1 MSSDNHSGIE
11 LMTTDGTGKRDTF
24 EAAPTSQLSKEAEIL
39 LQEVEQQ
46 IKKNLTAKKYGSC
59 LLELTPEFRRKEVKR
74 LLEAASI
81 NKSKRVEALKHSVL
95 AAQQNI
101 AKIKGAPPKSTS
113 TQTELTNVQDMGMQT
128 GNEALSET
136 LRHGVE
142 REEAESC
149 KTASDQC
156 SNENAHEFWKN
167 KVKRQIIDMLTEHN
181 QAVESLNAQILLLDH
196 DLNKQTGEKGPTVP
210 IFTQT
215 ELNNVKNFGTQT
227 ETGEKQDSF
236 YEIGKQLNVLK
247 PTIDDLKQGF
257 NNRTED
263 LVKISSAVAELLK
276 ATTTLSNNLEVVSRE
291 NTASLEKII
300 SLESPIQK
308 VLSILEGMAS
318 TGQLQARAIE
328 ANNTPVVL
336 PTATVQHI
344 PQIPRKKSDEV
355 PASSHPVSSCLLNS
369 PEVSTATAQ
378 VQISSTPEI
387 GEDTVFS
394 PNNDEKLQGDQQ
406 QNCSEGNAV
415 LDEEKE
421 INTSRAASNDGEV
434 AIEFDTS
441 LLQQSTSPVS
451 VEESSK
457 VAQNSY
463 QQENVDVTKEPEE
476 EKEKTAAV
484 VGLIDSDVA
493 SVGRNAHESF
503 EQFYNNSRPQSSM
516 NYNFEYEDVQI
527 PQNNSNSFD
536 DLQHGRNSLNP
547 FEPLAANERT
557 QIRTQ
562 QQTIGEDQED
572 PQRICQEH
580 SVETGEKKEMISSP
594 AVSNYDGIAIK
605 ADREDSE
612 IALRQI
618 TPSMSLD
625 KLSKTASTPHPHETE
640 KVGKKSDGVEKR
652 VDAKQNVAAIGAQM
666 NPNVGVPLEEIEEQ
680 GSSDDH
686 LLVQKRTV
694 PQSNDDRF
702 DGLSQHG
709 NDDADEQGPSE
720 PSVSSKPKKMAKRK
734 GTSQNKVTAQVPTGN
749 DIQPVDLML
758 DDEELAKMLQR
769 EEFNMRE
776 RRNPTSLTQ
785 KRGPPESLS
794 YESKKKKPEQL
805 LDSPENDK
813 VEWYTRRAIASS
825 MFSDSIPLSKKTK
838 EELKKLIAPTE
849 EVYSERIPYKED
861 ATFKE
866 LNGKL
871 LQICSDDTLPGNQ
884 EEDGAQ
890 SDADSEVEIENEDQN
905 NQAVQK
911 TKKKAW
917 RLNSVKK
924 PHKTAPLKVMP
935 LLFTSRLEP
944 GITNQNGQKI
954 VEIVKESA
962 AAGENTPSGIYHSE
976 SVTGRSFF
984 EQKGFVQAFGGAGE
998 QLPITQLDYCD
1009 ANLEKRAMSVS
1020 VSIITNI
1027 HLQVEQSGS
1036 ASYSFQALKDD
1047 LGEEII
1053 EVLRQRP
1060 ESINKIARFEEKES
1074 SIITESHL
1082 EELQL
1087 SVFLE
1092 KHEKIILT
1100 AQEGYKKIVS
1110 DYPIKK
1116 EALLEVQQ
1124 ELNNAH
1130 RPHVEGKAD
1139 YQFPLVYFGT
1149 NFDIPGEAENQQSI
1163 IGKLH
1168 KWLQPRQ
1175 GLLSHFPEVM
1185 PGITQAQAYFSEPG
1199 CRLTARCENQ
1209 GLGSVHLNLGP
1220 DSYEWFAVS
1229 MKYAVRLEQLFRDKK
1244 AKPYHSGIWLNE
1256 EILKEAGISY
1266 HKFEQ
1271 KNGEIVVVNT
1281 AVYYWVQ
1288 SNGFAKMI
1296 SWNIMPASVTQ
1307 LAATA
1312 LFCDQGVAQGF
1323 SSVLPFQELLWEI
1336 AKKKV
1341 YANSEVSK
1349 LIKRLLISCLAHCKL
1364 EYERAEQDKWKIEKG
1379 SPDLFGTAVKCTED
1393 NCPSDIL
1400 FNLVFVEK
1408 HARKPN
1414 TRFRCLQCV
1423 RTTFKDKTGK
1433 DKCYVRYPIEDLVN
1447 IFDEYN

>member
-46 IKKNLTAKKYGSC
+46 IKKNLTAKKYGSS

-101 AKIKGAPPKSTS
+101 AKIKEAPPKSTS

-149 KTASDQC
+149 ETASDQC
-156 SNENAHEFWKN
+156 SNKNAHEFWRN
-167 KVKRQIIDMLTEHN
+167 EVKRQIIAMLTEHN
-181 QAVESLNAQILLLDH
+181 QAVENLNAQILLLDH

-227 ETGEKQDSF
+227 ETGEKQDLF

-257 NNRTED
+257 NSRTED
-263 LVKISSAVAELLK
+263 LAKISSTVAELLN
-276 ATTTLSNNLEVVSRE
+276 ATTTLSNNLEVISRE
-291 NTASLEKII
+291 NRNGLEKI
-300 SLESPIQK
+300 SFLESPILK
-308 VLSILEGMAS
+308 VLNILEGMAS
-318 TGQLQARAIE
+318 TSTEQLQERAIG
-328 ANNTPVVL
+328 AYNTPLVL
-336 PTATVQHI
+336 PTVSLSVSSGTNATVQHI
-344 PQIPRKKSDEV
+344 PQTAQKNTDEI
-355 PASSHPVSSCLLNS
+355 PASSLPVPSRLLNS
-369 PEVSTATAQ
+369 PEISTATSQ
-378 VQISSTPEI
+378 VQISSSPEI

-394 PNNDEKLQGDQQ
+394 PNNDEKLQ
-406 QNCSEGNAV
+406 
-415 LDEEKE
+415 E
-421 INTSRAASNDGEV
+421 ISTSHAASNNGEN
-434 AIEFDTS
+434 AIEVDTEES
-441 LLQQSTSPVS
+441 VNFLQGSRSSSS
-451 VEESSK
+451 VEKPSK
-457 VAQNSY
+457 VAQDSHE
-463 QQENVDVTKEPEE
+463 QETVDVTKEPEG
-476 EKEKTAAV
+476 EKEKRPNMVTEQIVAV
-484 VGLIDSDVA
+484 VGPIDSDVA

-516 NYNFEYEDVQI
+516 NYDFEYEDVHI
-527 PQNNSNSFD
+527 PQNNGNSFD

-547 FEPLAANERT
+547 FEPLVANERT

-580 SVETGEKKEMISSP
+580 SVEAGEKKEMISSP
-594 AVSNYDGIAIK
+594 AVSNYDEIAIK
-605 ADREDSE
+605 TDREDSE

-625 KLSKTASTPHPHETE
+625 GPSKTAPAPQPHETE
-640 KVGKKSDGVEKR
+640 KVTKKSDGVEKR
-652 VDAKQNVAAIGAQM
+652 VDAKRNVPAFVAQM
-666 NPNVGVPLEEIEEQ
+666 YPVVC
-680 GSSDDH
+680 
-686 LLVQKRTV
+686 VYK
-694 PQSNDDRF
+694 NDDNRLN
-702 DGLSQHG
+702 GLSQHG
-709 NDDADEQGPSE
+709 DNGTDEQGPSE
-720 PSVSSKPKKMAKRK
+720 PSMSSKPKKMAKRK
-734 GTSQNKVTAQVPTGN
+734 GTSQNKAQVPTGN

-785 KRGPPESLS
+785 KRGPPESLTN
-794 YESKKKKPEQL
+794 ESKKKKREQL

-813 VEWYTRRAIASS
+813 VEWYTLRAIGSNL
-825 MFSDSIPLSKKTK
+825 FSNSIPLSEKTK
-838 EELKKLIAPTE
+838 EELKKLIAQTE
-849 EVYSERIPYKED
+849 EVYSERVPYKED
-861 ATFKE
+861 ATFEE
-866 LNGKL
+866 LKGKL

-890 SDADSEVEIENEDQN
+890 SDAESEVENENKDQN
-905 NQAVQK
+905 NQTVQRRNK
-911 TKKKAW
+911 RATKPLNIGRRAPPKA
-917 RLNSVKK
+917 
-924 PHKTAPLKVMP
+924 APSKVMP
-935 LLFTSRLEP
+935 LLFTSRLMP
-944 GITNQNGQKI
+944 TIINQNGQKI
-954 VEIVKESA
+954 VKIVKESA

-984 EQKGFVQAFGGAGE
+984 EQKGFVQGFGGAGE
-998 QLPITQLDYCD
+998 RLPVTQLDYND
-1009 ANLEKRAMSVS
+1009 AQLENRVMAVS
-1020 VSIITNI
+1020 VCIITNI

-1036 ASYSFQALKDD
+1036 YSYSIQTLKAD

-1060 ESINKIARFEEKES
+1060 ESIKKVARFEENGNR
-1074 SIITESHL
+1074 IVTESHL

-1139 YQFPLVYFGT
+1139 YTFPLVYFGT
-1149 NFDIPGEAENQQSI
+1149 NFDIPGEAEKQQSI

-1168 KWLQPRQ
+1168 TWLQPRQ

-1220 DSYEWFAVS
+1220 DSYVWFAVS
-1229 MKYAVRLEQLFRDKK
+1229 MKYAVQLEQLFRDKK
-1244 AKPYHSGIWLNE
+1244 AKAYQSGIWLNE

-1281 AVYYWVQ
+1281 GVYYWVQ
-1288 SNGFAKMI
+1288 SNGFSKMI
-1296 SWNIMPASVTQ
+1296 SWNIMPASITQ

-1336 AKKKV
+1336 AKKKA
-1341 YANSEVSK
+1341 YAKSKISK

-1393 NCPSDIL
+1393 KCTSDTL
-1400 FNLVFVEK
+1400 FNMVFVEK
-1408 HARKPN
+1408 LARK
-1414 TRFRCLQCV
+1414 TLRYRCLQCV
-1423 RTTFKDKTGK
+1423 RTTYIATTDK
-1433 DKCYVRYPIEDLVN
+1433 DKCYVRYPIEDLVK